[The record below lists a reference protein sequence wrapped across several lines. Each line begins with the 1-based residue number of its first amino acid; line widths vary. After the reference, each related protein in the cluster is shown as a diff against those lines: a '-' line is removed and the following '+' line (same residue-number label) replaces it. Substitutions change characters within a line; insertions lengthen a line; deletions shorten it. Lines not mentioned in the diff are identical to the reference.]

1 MKIATALTVASLTL
15 ATTATAATFESG
27 DWGTARIGHACHVFT
42 TRAARHT
49 SGALVLTFY
58 QNGYNAS
65 FGYNYQPWPGE
76 TEAPWGEDDY
86 PVLALDDETSWLGDE
101 MFKDEGAVGY
111 GMYLTGG
118 MLPDLITS
126 VRKANRAV
134 DAILERSSPNEVV
147 VLGTFSPEGFEPA
160 LQKAGEWCA
169 FDPNN
174 LPSS

>member
-1 MKIATALTVASLTL
+1 MKFTIAIL
-15 ATTATAATFESG
+15 ATSLALAGTAQAATFESG
-27 DWGTARIGHACHVFT
+27 NCCAAKVGHACHVFT

-58 QNGYNAS
+58 QNGYNAG

-76 TEAPWGEDDY
+76 TGAPWGDEDY
-86 PVLALDDETSWLGDE
+86 PALAFDDETSWLGDE
-101 MFKDEGAVGY
+101 LFKDDGLGGY

-118 MLPDLITS
+118 MVPDVISSLRNT
-126 VRKANRAV
+126 NRSIDV
-134 DAILERSSPNEVV
+134 MIERSSPNELVM
-147 VLGTFSPEGFEPA
+147 LGQFSPEGFEPA

-169 FDPNN
+169 FNPNS